1 MIEARDLV
9 KDYGSFRA
17 LKGINL
23 TIATGEVV
31 GLLGPNGAGK
41 STTMRIATGYLAAT
55 SGSVMVDGIDV
66 ADDPTSCQARIGY
79 LPEGNPLYLDMRL
92 RESLRFTAAMRGL
105 RGAERDRAID
115 EAISDAGLR
124 GKESAV
130 INSLSR
136 GYKQRVGLATALL
149 HRPPILILDEP
160 SSGLDPNQQTE
171 MRNFIRELGE
181 TRTVVLSTH
190 ILPEVE
196 AVCDRMIIIN
206 NGEVVAQGTL
216 DEIRAMMGG
225 DLRLHVAVR
234 GDPEAVQASFA
245 ALPFSTEVAARRDPT
260 QPEITKAVISTD
272 MRSESLAWDA
282 LSALSATAAKADF
295 GLIDLRVERPS
306 LEEVFA
312 HLTDLENTPLPA
324 PAHDGVESGVE
335 SGVQNGAD
343 ADPADADGGAHDVS

>member
-17 LKGINL
+17 LKGVSL
-23 TIATGEVV
+23 SVQAGEVV

-41 STTMRIATGYLAAT
+41 STTMRIATGFLAAT
-55 SGSVMVDGIDV
+55 SGSVTIDGVDV
-66 ADDPTSCQARIGY
+66 ADDPATCQAKIGY

-92 RESLRFTAAMRGL
+92 RELMNFTAAMRGL
-105 RGAERDRAID
+105 AGDERRRSIAEAVH
-115 EAISDAGLR
+115 DAGLE
-124 GKESAV
+124 GKENAI

-136 GYKQRVGLATALL
+136 GFRQRVGLAMALL

-160 SSGLDPNQQTE
+160 SSGLDPNQQTA
-171 MRNFIRELGE
+171 MRSFIRELGE

-206 NGEVVAQGTL
+206 NGEVSAQGTL

-225 DLRLHVAVR
+225 DLQLHASLRGAPETVRASWENLPFVTEIKAVR
-234 GDPEAVQASFA
+234 S
-245 ALPFSTEVAARRDPT
+245 PT
-260 QPEITKAVISTD
+260 QPELTEVFVATD
-272 MRSESLAWDA
+272 LRSESTAWQA
-282 LSALSATAAKADF
+282 LSDLSAAAGTCEL

-306 LEEVFA
+306 LAEVFA
-312 HLTDLENTPLPA
+312 HLTHTEASSGPIQMDA
-324 PAHDGVESGVE
+324 PI
-335 SGVQNGAD
+335 
-343 ADPADADGGAHDVS
+343 ADGGAEDVA

>member
-17 LKGINL
+17 LKGVDL
-23 TIATGEVV
+23 SIAAGEVV

-55 SGSVMVDGIDV
+55 SGSVIVDGVDV
-66 ADDPTSCQARIGY
+66 ADDPTSCQAKIGY

-105 RGAERDRAID
+105 RGAERDAAIA
-115 EAISDAGLR
+115 ESIRDAGLQ
-124 GKESAV
+124 GKEGAV

-171 MRNFIRELGE
+171 MRSFIRELGE

-190 ILPEVE
+190 ILSEVE

-206 NGEVVAQGTL
+206 GGEVVAQGTL
-216 DEIRAMMGG
+216 GEIRSKMGG
-225 DLRLHVAVR
+225 DLRLHVSVR
-234 GDPEAVQASFA
+234 AEPEAVRTRFE
-245 ALPFSTEVAARRDPT
+245 ALPFATEVSAARSSN
-260 QPEITKAVISTD
+260 QPEITRALIATD
-272 MRSESLAWDA
+272 MRSEALAWEA
-282 LSALSATAAKADF
+282 LATLSSAASEAEF

-312 HLTDLENTPLPA
+312 HLTDSERATSVAVEETDAGADTA
-324 PAHDGVESGVE
+324 PANPAEAGE
-335 SGVQNGAD
+335 GAD
-343 ADPADADGGAHDVS
+343 DVA

>member
-9 KDYGSFRA
+9 KDYGSVRA

-23 TIATGEVV
+23 SIEAGEVV

-55 SGSVMVDGIDV
+55 SGSVTIDGVDV
-66 ADDPTSCQARIGY
+66 ADDPTTCQSRIGY
-79 LPEGNPLYLDMRL
+79 LPDGNPLYLDMRL
-92 RESLRFTAAMRGL
+92 RESLRFTASMRGL
-105 RGAERDRAID
+105 RGEERDRAIA
-115 EAISDAGLR
+115 ESIVDAGLK
-124 GKESAV
+124 GKEGAV
-130 INSLSR
+130 ISSLSR
-136 GYKQRVGLATALL
+136 GYKQRVGLASALL

-171 MRNFIRELGE
+171 MRHFIRQLGE

-190 ILPEVE
+190 ILSEVE

-206 NGEVVAQGTL
+206 GGEVVAQGTL
-216 DEIRAMMGG
+216 GEIRAMMGG

-234 GDPEAVQASFA
+234 GQPEVVQARFE
-245 ALPFSTEVAARRDPT
+245 ALPFSTEVTATRSPH
-260 QPEITKAVISTD
+260 QPEITRALIATD
-272 MRSESLAWDA
+272 MRSEALAWEA
-282 LSALSATAAKADF
+282 LATLSAAATEADF

-312 HLTDLENTPLPA
+312 HLTDSEYAAGIAGGDA
-324 PAHDGVESGVE
+324 PSGATGD
-335 SGVQNGAD
+335 SGDAAETGEGAD
-343 ADPADADGGAHDVS
+343 DVA